1 MTWVFS
7 PYAALLH
14 ITAAISVAVAVMLSR
29 RRNSPG
35 TDVLIL
41 LMCAVAEWAFA
52 SGLEMATVGVAQK
65 IVWAKIEY
73 LGAIATPTLFM
84 LFTLEY
90 LQMKRFLSWKYLLA
104 YAIIPV
110 MALLVTWTNERHGLI
125 WNNFTTSQTQPNTL
139 IYGHGTGFYVLMLYD
154 YAIIIAALI
163 ILVRAWQQARQP
175 FRRQT
180 GLILLSAIFPI
191 LTGLIYIFGLDLFNA
206 LDITPISFLVTGLIL
221 AAGVVQF
228 RFFTIAPVSRH
239 QLIENMNDGILV
251 LDEKDRITD
260 INPMAENILGIS
272 ASQVLGQPVSS
283 VLQSWGPLLKS
294 IFENDELE
302 AEVVSKED
310 PPRFQDLQV
319 KSLLDGNQKHIGR
332 LFAFRDVTRYRQSEN
347 KLSRQNEELR
357 IIEKIN
363 LAVTA
368 GLDMRQTIKTL
379 HEQCSHVAPID
390 TFYVALYD
398 EERSLITVPLHY
410 ERGHYQTG
418 TLRDINERPGT
429 IGKVIRT
436 RKTIYLN
443 DNTLPVTGP
452 LSMNPDPERRAKSY
466 IGIPLMVREKVVG
479 VMCIQNYRP
488 NAYRDDHVRMLE
500 RISVHAAIAIENA
513 RLYSEVQRLA
523 IIDELTGIYNYR
535 GLLEIGAH
543 ELERA
548 RRFSHPL
555 AVLFFDIDD
564 FRQFNNTYSH
574 STGNIVL
581 QTLVR
586 NCRTILRSVD
596 ILTRFGG
603 DEFVVLLP
611 ETDLPSAEAVAQ
623 RLVKEIAASTI
634 QTPYGNLSVT
644 ISTGLAML
652 KADTADLAELI
663 EKANQAEHQAKQ
675 GQKSVVAV
683 SD

>member
-1 MTWVFS
+1 MTWVYT
-7 PYAALLH
+7 PYAAVLH
-14 ITAAISVAVAVMLSR
+14 ITAAISVGIAVIFSR
-29 RRNSPG
+29 RRSAPG
-35 TDVLIL
+35 MDALIL
-41 LMCAVAEWAFA
+41 LMCAVAEWTFA
-52 SGLEMATVGVAQK
+52 SGMETATVGVAQK

-73 LGAIATPTLFM
+73 LGVVAAPTLF
-84 LFTLEY
+84 LIFTLAY
-90 LQMKRFLSWKYLLA
+90 LQMKRFLAWQYLLA
-104 YAIIPV
+104 SAVIPLS
-110 MALLVTWTNERHGLI
+110 ALIVAWTNEKHGLI

-139 IYGHGTGFYVLMLYD
+139 IYGHGTGFYVFMAYN
-154 YAIIIAALI
+154 YALVLIAMT
-163 ILVRAWQQARQP
+163 ILVRAWLAAKQP
-175 FRRQT
+175 YRRQT
-180 GLILLSAIFPI
+180 GLLVLAALFPI
-191 LTGLIYIFGLDLFNA
+191 ITGLVQVLGLDLFHG
-206 LDITPISFLVTGLIL
+206 LDITPLAFLVTGLIL
-221 AAGVVQF
+221 AVGVLQF
-228 RFFTIAPVSRH
+228 RFFAIAPVSRH

-251 LDEKDRITD
+251 LDSKDRITD
-260 INPMAENILGIS
+260 INPMAESILGLS
-272 ASQVLGQPVSS
+272 ASQALGQPISN

-294 IFENDELE
+294 ILENDELE

-319 KSLLDGNQKHIGR
+319 KSLLDGNRKRIGR
-332 LFAFRDVTRYRQSEN
+332 LFAFRDVTRYRQAEN

-357 IIEKIN
+357 ITEKIN
-363 LAVTA
+363 LAITA

-390 TFYVALYD
+390 SFYVALYD
-398 EERSLITVPLHY
+398 EDRSLITVPLHY

-429 IGKVIRT
+429 IGKVIRS
-436 RKTIYLN
+436 RETIYLP
-443 DNTLPVTGP
+443 DNPLPVTGP
-452 LSMNPDPERRAKSY
+452 LNMNPEMERRAKSY

-488 NAYRDDHVRMLE
+488 NAYREDQIRMLE

-581 QTLVR
+581 QTLVK
-586 NCRTILRSVD
+586 NCRAVLRSVD

-611 ETDLPSAEAVAQ
+611 ETDLPSAEGVAQ
-623 RLVKEIAASTI
+623 RLISEIAEARI
-634 QTPYGNLSVT
+634 PTPYGDLNVT
-644 ISTGLAML
+644 ISIGLAML
-652 KADTADLAELI
+652 KSDTADLAELI
-663 EKANQAEHQAKQ
+663 ERANQAEHQAKL